1 MKLIDCLI
9 KTDVVTADMTI
20 RVALQ
25 ECVNRNVPGIPI
37 MADGGIIVG
46 RFSIRNTF
54 LVASIPTDLIQG
66 AHLLGHELEH
76 LEIPHHR
83 VSEVLAKPI
92 HTIALEDVVSVSIS
106 AQVITALALME
117 KFNTGYLF
125 AVDNGQYEGVIT
137 RQGIAQMMLDAPGDM
152 L

>member
-1 MKLIDCLI
+1 MKLVDCLV
-9 KTDVVTADMTI
+9 KTDVVTAEMSI

-37 MADGGIIVG
+37 MADGGKIVG
-46 RFSIRNTF
+46 RFSIRNAF
-54 LVASIPTDLIQG
+54 LVASIPNDLIHG

-76 LEIPHHR
+76 LDIPHHR
-83 VSEVLAKPI
+83 VSEVLAMPI
-92 HTIALEDVVSVSIS
+92 GEIALEEVVSVSIN

-125 AVDNGQYEGVIT
+125 AVDNGDYEGVIT
-137 RQGIAQMMLDAPGDM
+137 RQGIASLLLNAPGDI